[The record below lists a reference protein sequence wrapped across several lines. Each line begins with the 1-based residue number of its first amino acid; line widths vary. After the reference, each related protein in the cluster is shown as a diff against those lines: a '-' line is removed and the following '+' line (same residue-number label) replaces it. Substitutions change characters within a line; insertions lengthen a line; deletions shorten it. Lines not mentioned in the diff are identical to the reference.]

1 MIAPV
6 AALFWVGADRPGI
19 NEDGMIAPIAADL
32 VEVIA
37 GADGSPLRT
46 TAFMEGRAR
55 APCCARASA
64 VRSLRRATTL
74 IPPRSSRTN
83 LVNWTLVGLV
93 WRIDSNRL

>member
-1 MIAPV
+1 MV
-6 AALFWVGADRPGI
+6 SGMSVWVGAGRPGI
-19 NEDGMIAPIAADL
+19 NETGMLAPVAADL

-37 GADGSPLRT
+37 GADGSLLMT

-74 IPPRSSRTN
+74 IPLLSSRTDR
-83 LVNWTLVGLV
+83 VN
-93 WRIDSNRL
+93 